1 VFCSHIFLCSVFY
14 FTQLGRKCVVFC
26 KTTSFLPSF
35 STVHFFQTIAHL
47 IFFVLLAQSLCFN
60 SLSFRIYVS
69 IHCCS
74 NNFKSPVN
82 RYINSVHIF
91 PVVANGSLFPDA
103 LCLLSFQCSRF
114 PAICIASYSP
124 DDGTLCRF
132 LRFVRI
138 ALSIFILWCFL
149 RLCEFVCYH
158 PLSLIRQLIRNFRR
172 IFVPFSGVL
181 FSLRH
186 GN

>member
-1 VFCSHIFLCSVFY
+1 MCRFL
-14 FTQLGRKCVVFC
+14 QN
-26 KTTSFLPSF
+26 
-35 STVHFFQTIAHL
+35 HFFSSSFFYRTFISNDCSFN
-47 IFFVLLAQSLCFN
+47 FFVLLAQSLCFN

-82 RYINSVHIF
+82 RYINSAHIF

-124 DDGTLCRF
+124 DDGALCRF
-132 LRFVRI
+132 HRFVRI
-138 ALSIFILWCFL
+138 ALSIFIFWCFL

-172 IFVPFSGVL
+172 IFVPFSDVL